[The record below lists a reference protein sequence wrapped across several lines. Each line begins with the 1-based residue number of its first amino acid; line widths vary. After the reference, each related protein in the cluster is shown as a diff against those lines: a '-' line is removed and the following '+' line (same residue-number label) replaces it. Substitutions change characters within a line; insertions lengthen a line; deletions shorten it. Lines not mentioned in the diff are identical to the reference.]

1 MIELRG
7 VSKYYQNEG
16 NVTLGLRKASL
27 KLSIGEFVTI
37 TGESGSGK
45 STLLNVISGLD
56 KYDEG
61 EYFVNGEETSYFSV
75 SDMERFRKEYVGF
88 VFQNYNIIDSYTVYE
103 NVIAALVIQ
112 NYDKKKRKNR
122 ALELIEAVGLTKQR
136 NQKTSKL
143 SGGQKQ
149 RVVIARALAKDSPI
163 IVADEPTGNLD
174 SDSGEMVMKLLKN
187 ISKDK
192 LVIVVTHNYEQVEP
206 YTTRRIH
213 MADGEIIED
222 RVFQTV
228 EPLKIEPT
236 KNELMGPKGQF
247 YFAAL
252 NVLRQPKKTITLL
265 LAFIVLMVAVL
276 FVYASSF
283 TNLSL
288 YIQHPLTDNIYD
300 TRVIVKN
307 EGNIPFTQQ
316 QLDAFLNYREVN
328 DIVHYDMTQ
337 ETYFN
342 VSSSNSD
349 MWFWASLLRPASSFT
364 QEDMVEGHIPTEANQ
379 IILSKNI
386 KINGISIG
394 DTIYL
399 SSVKRSNVSYT
410 FEVTGFHNDNNNVI
424 GVSSKFL
431 NQTDTNTPV
440 TNSSFINMVY
450 ENTYSVYVEPLIG
463 MAQTQIIE
471 GEFVEYSDSVPLEEI
486 HINESIKD
494 KFLSYGI
501 TEEEFLLGTINLYFE
516 SDNFYEQVYNLKP
529 KFIYDGK
536 IDWEMR
542 VNGSNIQNLFFKQNQ
557 ATPNTSQITLVAKD
571 AANASNL
578 YKRLLN
584 DDTLLVMYPSSY
596 EDPYQS
602 NPFNFLFIILMFVV
616 FFFAFLV
623 INIITKNIYKAK
635 NKDIAIMRSIG
646 ASKGDVRKIYLFE
659 QTLTVTL
666 AFIFS
671 LIIVRVIEVYWIK
684 TSILTYLGTFNI
696 LLVYLLFL
704 GLGLYIIFKY
714 LNKLFGKTVIS
725 TLKGGSDND

>member
-192 LVIVVTHNYEQVEP
+192 LVIVVTHNYEQAEP

-386 KINGISIG
+386 KNNGISIG

-486 HINESIKD
+486 HINESIKY

-516 SDNFYEQVYNLKP
+516 SDNVYEQVYNLKP

-542 VNGSNIQNLFFKQNQ
+542 VNGSNIQNLFFKQTQ

>member
-192 LVIVVTHNYEQVEP
+192 LVIVVTHNYEQAEP

-283 TNLSL
+283 TNLSF
-288 YIQHPLTDNIYD
+288 YTNHPLTDNIYD

-450 ENTYSVYVEPLIG
+450 ENTYSVSFG
-463 MAQTQIIE
+463 MAQEQIIE

-486 HINESIKD
+486 HINESIKY

-516 SDNFYEQVYNLKP
+516 SDNVYEQVYNLKP

-542 VNGSNIQNLFFKQNQ
+542 VNGSNIQNLFFKQTQ

>member
-122 ALELIEAVGLTKQR
+122 ALELIDAVGLTKQR

-192 LVIVVTHNYEQVEP
+192 LVIVVTHNYEQAEP

-288 YIQHPLTDNIYD
+288 YFQHPLTDNIYD

-486 HINESIKD
+486 HINESIKN

-516 SDNFYEQVYNLKP
+516 SDNVYEQVYNLKP

-542 VNGSNIQNLFFKQNQ
+542 VNGSNIQNLFFKQTQ

>member
-122 ALELIEAVGLTKQR
+122 ALELIDAVGLTKQR

-192 LVIVVTHNYEQVEP
+192 LVIVVTHNYEQAEP

-288 YIQHPLTDNIYD
+288 YFQHPLTDNIYD

-386 KINGISIG
+386 KNNGISIG

-486 HINESIKD
+486 HINESIKY

-516 SDNFYEQVYNLKP
+516 SDNVYEQVYNLKP

-542 VNGSNIQNLFFKQNQ
+542 VNGSNIQNLFFKQTQ

>member
-122 ALELIEAVGLTKQR
+122 ALELIDAVGLTKQR

-192 LVIVVTHNYEQVEP
+192 LVIVVTHNYEQAEP

-288 YIQHPLTDNIYD
+288 YFQHPLTDNIYD

-364 QEDMVEGHIPTEANQ
+364 QEDIVEGHIPTEANQ

-410 FEVTGFHNDNNNVI
+410 FEVTGFHNDNNSVV

-486 HINESIKD
+486 HINESIKN

-516 SDNFYEQVYNLKP
+516 SDNVYEQVYNLKP

-542 VNGSNIQNLFFKQNQ
+542 VNGSNIQNLFFKQTQ

>member
-192 LVIVVTHNYEQVEP
+192 LVIVVTHNYEQAEP

-486 HINESIKD
+486 HINESIKY

-516 SDNFYEQVYNLKP
+516 SDNVYEQVYNLKP

>member
-122 ALELIEAVGLTKQR
+122 ALELIDAVGLTKQR

-192 LVIVVTHNYEQVEP
+192 LVIVVTHNYEQAEP

-288 YIQHPLTDNIYD
+288 YFQHPLTDNIYD

-450 ENTYSVYVEPLIG
+450 ENTYSVYVDPLIG

-486 HINESIKD
+486 HINESIKY

-516 SDNFYEQVYNLKP
+516 SDNVYEQVYNLKP

-542 VNGSNIQNLFFKQNQ
+542 VNGSNIQNLFFKQTQ

-602 NPFNFLFIILMFVV
+602 NPFSFLFIILMFVV

>member
-192 LVIVVTHNYEQVEP
+192 LVIVVTHNYEQAEP

-288 YIQHPLTDNIYD
+288 YFQHPLTDNIYD

-463 MAQTQIIE
+463 MAQEQIIE

-486 HINESIKD
+486 HINESIKN

-516 SDNFYEQVYNLKP
+516 SDNVYEQVYNLKP

-542 VNGSNIQNLFFKQNQ
+542 VNGSNIQNLFFKQTQ

>member
-192 LVIVVTHNYEQVEP
+192 LVIVVTHNYEQAEP

-288 YIQHPLTDNIYD
+288 YFQHPLTDNIYD

-386 KINGISIG
+386 KNNGISIG

-486 HINESIKD
+486 HINESIKY

-516 SDNFYEQVYNLKP
+516 SDNVYEQVYNLKP

>member
-192 LVIVVTHNYEQVEP
+192 LVIVVTHNYEQAEP

-288 YIQHPLTDNIYD
+288 YFQHPLTDNIYD

-386 KINGISIG
+386 KNNGISIG

-450 ENTYSVYVEPLIG
+450 ENTYSVYVDPLIG
-463 MAQTQIIE
+463 MAQEQIIE

-486 HINESIKD
+486 HINESIKY

>member
-192 LVIVVTHNYEQVEP
+192 LVIVVTHNYEQAEP

-288 YIQHPLTDNIYD
+288 YFQHPLTDNIYD

-364 QEDMVEGHIPTEANQ
+364 QEDIVEGHIPTEANQ

-410 FEVTGFHNDNNNVI
+410 FEVTGFHNDNNNVV

-450 ENTYSVYVEPLIG
+450 ENTYSVYVDPLIG
-463 MAQTQIIE
+463 MAQEQIIE

-486 HINESIKD
+486 HINESIKN

-516 SDNFYEQVYNLKP
+516 SDNVYEQVYNLKP
-529 KFIYDGK
+529 KFINDGRV
-536 IDWEMR
+536 DWEMR
-542 VNGSNIQNLFFKQNQ
+542 VNGSNIQNLFFKQTQ
-557 ATPNTSQITLVAKD
+557 TTPNTSQITLVAKD

>member
-192 LVIVVTHNYEQVEP
+192 LVIVVTHNYEQAEP

-386 KINGISIG
+386 KNNGISIG

-410 FEVTGFHNDNNNVI
+410 FEVTGFHNDNNNVV

-450 ENTYSVYVEPLIG
+450 ENTYSVYVEP

-486 HINESIKD
+486 HINESIKY

-516 SDNFYEQVYNLKP
+516 SDKVNEQVYNLKP
-529 KFIYDGK
+529 KFINDGRV
-536 IDWEMR
+536 DWEMR
-542 VNGSNIQNLFFKQNQ
+542 VNGSNIQNLFFKQTQ
-557 ATPNTSQITLVAKD
+557 TTPNTSQITLVAKD

-596 EDPYQS
+596 EDPYES
-602 NPFNFLFIILMFVV
+602 NPFSFLFIILMFVV

>member
-192 LVIVVTHNYEQVEP
+192 LVIVVTHNYEQAEP

-386 KINGISIG
+386 KNNGISIG

-410 FEVTGFHNDNNNVI
+410 FEVTGFHNDNNNVV

-450 ENTYSVYVEPLIG
+450 ENTYSVYVEP

-486 HINESIKD
+486 HINESIKY

-516 SDNFYEQVYNLKP
+516 SDKVNEQVYNLKP

-542 VNGSNIQNLFFKQNQ
+542 VNGSNIQNLFFKQTQ

-602 NPFNFLFIILMFVV
+602 NPFSFLFIILMFVV

>member
-192 LVIVVTHNYEQVEP
+192 LVIVVTHNYEQAEP

-288 YIQHPLTDNIYD
+288 YFQHPLTDNIYD

-386 KINGISIG
+386 KNNGISIG

-399 SSVKRSNVSYT
+399 SSVKKSNVSYT

-450 ENTYSVYVEPLIG
+450 ENTYSVYVDPLIG
-463 MAQTQIIE
+463 MAQEQIIE

-542 VNGSNIQNLFFKQNQ
+542 VNGSNIQNLFFKQTQ

>member
-192 LVIVVTHNYEQVEP
+192 LVIVVTHNYEQAEP

-288 YIQHPLTDNIYD
+288 YFQHPLTDNIYD

-450 ENTYSVYVEPLIG
+450 ENTYSVDVEPLIG

-486 HINESIKD
+486 HINESIKY

-516 SDNFYEQVYNLKP
+516 SENVYEQVYNLKP

-542 VNGSNIQNLFFKQNQ
+542 VNGSNIQNLFFKQTQ

>member
-386 KINGISIG
+386 KNNGISIG

-399 SSVKRSNVSYT
+399 SSVKKSNVSYT

-486 HINESIKD
+486 HINESIKY

-516 SDNFYEQVYNLKP
+516 SDNVYEQVYNLKP

>member
-192 LVIVVTHNYEQVEP
+192 LVIVVTHNYEQAEP

-288 YIQHPLTDNIYD
+288 YFQHPLTDNIYD

-450 ENTYSVYVEPLIG
+450 ENTYSVYVDPLIG
-463 MAQTQIIE
+463 MAQEQIIE

-486 HINESIKD
+486 HINESIKY

-516 SDNFYEQVYNLKP
+516 SDKVNEQVYNLKP

-542 VNGSNIQNLFFKQNQ
+542 VNGSNIQNLFFKQTQ

-602 NPFNFLFIILMFVV
+602 NPFSFLFIILMFVV

-646 ASKGDVRKIYLFE
+646 TSKGDVRKIYLFE

>member
-386 KINGISIG
+386 KNNGISIG

-399 SSVKRSNVSYT
+399 SSVKKSNVSYT

-486 HINESIKD
+486 HINESIKN

>member
-192 LVIVVTHNYEQVEP
+192 LVIVVTHNYEQAEP

-288 YIQHPLTDNIYD
+288 YFQHPLTDNIYD

-386 KINGISIG
+386 KNNGISIG

-399 SSVKRSNVSYT
+399 SSVKKSNVSYT

>member
-288 YIQHPLTDNIYD
+288 YFQHPLTDNIYD

-486 HINESIKD
+486 HINESIKY

-516 SDNFYEQVYNLKP
+516 SDNVYEQVYNLKP

-542 VNGSNIQNLFFKQNQ
+542 VNGSNIQNLFFKQTQ

>member
-307 EGNIPFTQQ
+307 EGNIPFTQK

-486 HINESIKD
+486 HINESIKY

>member
-7 VSKYYQNEG
+7 LSKYYQNEG

-192 LVIVVTHNYEQVEP
+192 LVIVVTHNYEQAEP

-288 YIQHPLTDNIYD
+288 YFQHPLTDNIYD

-486 HINESIKD
+486 HINESIKN

-516 SDNFYEQVYNLKP
+516 SDNVYEQVYNLKP

-536 IDWEMR
+536 IDWKMR
-542 VNGSNIQNLFFKQNQ
+542 VNGSNIQNPFFKLTQ
-557 ATPNTSQITLVAKD
+557 TSETTSQITLVGKD

>member
-122 ALELIEAVGLTKQR
+122 ALELIDAVGLTKQR

-386 KINGISIG
+386 KNNGISIG

-399 SSVKRSNVSYT
+399 SSVKKSNVSYT

-486 HINESIKD
+486 HINESIKY

>member
-122 ALELIEAVGLTKQR
+122 ALELIDAVGLTKQR

-192 LVIVVTHNYEQVEP
+192 LVIVVTHNYEQAEP

-222 RVFQTV
+222 RVFQSV

-288 YIQHPLTDNIYD
+288 YFQHPLTDNIYD

-364 QEDMVEGHIPTEANQ
+364 QEDIVEGHIPTEANQ

-410 FEVTGFHNDNNNVI
+410 FEVTGFHNDNNSVV

-486 HINESIKD
+486 HINESIKN

-516 SDNFYEQVYNLKP
+516 SDNVYEQVYNLKP

-542 VNGSNIQNLFFKQNQ
+542 VNGSNIQNLFFKQTQ

>member
-192 LVIVVTHNYEQVEP
+192 LVIVVTHNYEQAEP

-288 YIQHPLTDNIYD
+288 YFQHPLTDNIYD

-410 FEVTGFHNDNNNVI
+410 FEVTGFHNDNNNVV

-450 ENTYSVYVEPLIG
+450 ENTYSVYVDPLIG
-463 MAQTQIIE
+463 MAQEQIIE

-486 HINESIKD
+486 HINESIKY

-516 SDNFYEQVYNLKP
+516 SDNVYEQVYNLKP

-542 VNGSNIQNLFFKQNQ
+542 VNGSNIQNLFFKQTQ

>member
-122 ALELIEAVGLTKQR
+122 ALELIDAVGLTKQR

-192 LVIVVTHNYEQVEP
+192 LVIVVTHNYEQAEP

-288 YIQHPLTDNIYD
+288 YFQHPLTDNIYD

-450 ENTYSVYVEPLIG
+450 ENTYSVYVDPLIG
-463 MAQTQIIE
+463 MAQEQIIE

-486 HINESIKD
+486 HINESIKN

-516 SDNFYEQVYNLKP
+516 SDNVYEQVYNLKP

-542 VNGSNIQNLFFKQNQ
+542 VNGSNIQNLFFKQTQ

>member
-399 SSVKRSNVSYT
+399 SSVKKSNVSYT

-486 HINESIKD
+486 HINESIKY

>member
-122 ALELIEAVGLTKQR
+122 ALELIDAVGLTKQR

-187 ISKDK
+187 ISKDNM
-192 LVIVVTHNYEQVEP
+192 VIVVTHNYEQAEP

-288 YIQHPLTDNIYD
+288 YFQHPLTDNIYD

-386 KINGISIG
+386 KNNGISIG

-450 ENTYSVYVEPLIG
+450 ENTYSVYVDPLIG
-463 MAQTQIIE
+463 MAQEQIIE

-486 HINESIKD
+486 HINESIKN

-516 SDNFYEQVYNLKP
+516 SDNVYEQVYNLKP

-542 VNGSNIQNLFFKQNQ
+542 VNGSNIQNLFFKQTQ

>member
-122 ALELIEAVGLTKQR
+122 ALELIDAVGLTKQR

-192 LVIVVTHNYEQVEP
+192 LVIVVTHNYEQAEP

-288 YIQHPLTDNIYD
+288 YFQHPLTDNIYD

-364 QEDMVEGHIPTEANQ
+364 QEDIVEGHIPTEANQ

-450 ENTYSVYVEPLIG
+450 ENTYSVYVDPLIG
-463 MAQTQIIE
+463 MAQEQIIE

-486 HINESIKD
+486 HINESIKN

-516 SDNFYEQVYNLKP
+516 SDNVYEQVYNLKP

-542 VNGSNIQNLFFKQNQ
+542 VNGSNIQNLFFKQTQ

>member
-192 LVIVVTHNYEQVEP
+192 LVIVVTHNYEQAEP

-386 KINGISIG
+386 KNNGISIG

-399 SSVKRSNVSYT
+399 SSVKKSNVSYT

-486 HINESIKD
+486 HINESIKY

-542 VNGSNIQNLFFKQNQ
+542 VNGSNIQNLFFKQTQ

>member
-122 ALELIEAVGLTKQR
+122 ALELIDAVGLTKQR

-192 LVIVVTHNYEQVEP
+192 LVIVVTHNYEQAEP

-288 YIQHPLTDNIYD
+288 YFQHPLTDNIYD

-386 KINGISIG
+386 KNNGISIG

-450 ENTYSVYVEPLIG
+450 ENTYSVYVDPLIG
-463 MAQTQIIE
+463 MAQEQIIE

-486 HINESIKD
+486 HINESIKY
-494 KFLSYGI
+494 KFLSDGI

-516 SDNFYEQVYNLKP
+516 SDNIYEQVYNLKP
-529 KFIYDGK
+529 KFINDGRV
-536 IDWEMR
+536 DWEMR
-542 VNGSNIQNLFFKQNQ
+542 VNGSNIQNLFFKQTQ

>member
-192 LVIVVTHNYEQVEP
+192 LVIVVTHNYEQAEP

-386 KINGISIG
+386 KNNGISIG

-450 ENTYSVYVEPLIG
+450 ENTYSVYVEP

-486 HINESIKD
+486 HINESIKY

-516 SDNFYEQVYNLKP
+516 SDKVNEQVYNLKP
-529 KFIYDGK
+529 KFINDGRV
-536 IDWEMR
+536 DWEMR
-542 VNGSNIQNLFFKQNQ
+542 VNGSNIQNLFFKQTQ
-557 ATPNTSQITLVAKD
+557 TTPNTSQITLVAKD

-602 NPFNFLFIILMFVV
+602 NPFSFLFIILMFVV

>member
-192 LVIVVTHNYEQVEP
+192 LVIVVTHNYEQAEP

-486 HINESIKD
+486 HINESIKY

>member
-122 ALELIEAVGLTKQR
+122 ALELIDAVGLTKQR

-192 LVIVVTHNYEQVEP
+192 LVIVVTHNYEQAEP

-288 YIQHPLTDNIYD
+288 YFQHPLTDNIYD

-386 KINGISIG
+386 KNNGISIG

-399 SSVKRSNVSYT
+399 SSVKKSNVSYT

-450 ENTYSVYVEPLIG
+450 ENTYSVYVDPLIG
-463 MAQTQIIE
+463 MAQEQIIE

-486 HINESIKD
+486 HINESIKY

-516 SDNFYEQVYNLKP
+516 SDNVYEQVYNLKP

-542 VNGSNIQNLFFKQNQ
+542 VNGSNIQNLFFKQTQ

>member
-122 ALELIEAVGLTKQR
+122 ALELIDAVGLTKQR

-192 LVIVVTHNYEQVEP
+192 LVIVVTHNYEQAEP

-386 KINGISIG
+386 KNNGISIG

-450 ENTYSVYVEPLIG
+450 ENTYSVYVDPLIG
-463 MAQTQIIE
+463 MAQEPIIE

-486 HINESIKD
+486 HINESIKN

-516 SDNFYEQVYNLKP
+516 SDNVYEQVYNLKP
-529 KFIYDGK
+529 KFINDGRV
-536 IDWEMR
+536 DWEMR
-542 VNGSNIQNLFFKQNQ
+542 VNGSNIQNLFFKQTQ

-602 NPFNFLFIILMFVV
+602 NPFSFLFIILMFVV

>member
-192 LVIVVTHNYEQVEP
+192 LVIVVTHNYEQAEP

-288 YIQHPLTDNIYD
+288 YFQHPLTDNIYD

-386 KINGISIG
+386 KNNGISIG

-450 ENTYSVYVEPLIG
+450 ENTYSVYVDPLIG
-463 MAQTQIIE
+463 MAQEQIIE

-486 HINESIKD
+486 HINESIKY

-542 VNGSNIQNLFFKQNQ
+542 VNGSNIQNLFFKQTQ

>member
-288 YIQHPLTDNIYD
+288 YFQHPLTDNIYD

-386 KINGISIG
+386 KNNGISIG

-399 SSVKRSNVSYT
+399 SSVKKSNVSYT

-486 HINESIKD
+486 HINESIKY

>member
-122 ALELIEAVGLTKQR
+122 ALELIDAVGLTKQR

-192 LVIVVTHNYEQVEP
+192 LVIVVTHNYEQAEP

-386 KINGISIG
+386 KNNGISIG

-450 ENTYSVYVEPLIG
+450 ENTYSVYVDPLIG
-463 MAQTQIIE
+463 MAQEQIIE

-486 HINESIKD
+486 HINESIKY

-516 SDNFYEQVYNLKP
+516 SDKVNEQVYNLKP

-542 VNGSNIQNLFFKQNQ
+542 VNGSNIQNLFFKQTQ

>member
-386 KINGISIG
+386 KNNGISIG

-399 SSVKRSNVSYT
+399 SSVKKSNVSYT

-486 HINESIKD
+486 HINESIKY

>member
-192 LVIVVTHNYEQVEP
+192 LVIVVTHNYEQAEP
-206 YTTRRIH
+206 YSTRRIH

-399 SSVKRSNVSYT
+399 SSVKKSNVSYT

-486 HINESIKD
+486 HINESIKY

-542 VNGSNIQNLFFKQNQ
+542 VNGSNIQNLFFKQTQ